1 MFYTPPM
8 PSTPHILIVDADVDV
23 CKALTHLF
31 QYEGGWHTS
40 CCCTV
45 AQAKVLLAE
54 TPFTIVVTELSFE
67 DGNGFDLLTYI
78 NYEYPDIL
86 TVVISAFEN
95 ADVVS
100 KVLRLGA
107 EAYLAK
113 PYNNE
118 TIRLLIKRAIE
129 IAILKKRVVNLQSTV
144 EDQYQFENIVGRSK
158 PMQVVF
164 DLVRRVAVSNVSV
177 VITGASGTGK
187 EMIARAIHYR
197 SNRKDRPFIAL
208 ECAAIPETLL
218 EAELFGYMRGAFTD
232 AKTNKRGL
240 MMEASGGT
248 LFLDDV
254 AELPLSLQAK
264 VLRAIQEGEIRPLG
278 ATKTIPI
285 DVRIVSATNKDLGTM
300 VKENKFREDLF
311 YRLNVMNITLPT
323 LSERRE
329 DIPLLVEH
337 FMKKLAAKMDKKVT
351 AITGG
356 ALKFLV
362 DYNWPGNIREL
373 QNTIER
379 AVALSEGKSITEHNL
394 PENVKRPLAVGDL
407 AYIFDE
413 QVSLK
418 ELEKRYILSALEKFG
433 GNKARVSKHLGIDRK
448 TLYNKLATFSN
459 SGKIPQSEKFLLNK

>member
-1 MFYTPPM
+1 MFYTLSM
-8 PSTPHILIVDADVDV
+8 SSTPRILIVDPDWEV
-23 CKALTHLF
+23 CKALTQIF
-31 QYEGGWHTS
+31 QYEGGWQTS

-54 TPFTIVVTELSFE
+54 TPFTVVVTELSFE

-78 NYEYPDIL
+78 NYEYPDTL

-129 IAILKKRVVNLQSTV
+129 IAILKKRVVHLQSTV
-144 EDQYQFENIVGRSK
+144 EDKYQFENIVGRSK
-158 PMQVVF
+158 PMQTVF

-264 VLRAIQEGEIRPLG
+264 LLRAIQEGEIRPLG
-278 ATKTIPI
+278 ATKTIPV
-285 DVRIVSATNKDLGTM
+285 DVRIVSATNKDLGVM
-300 VKENKFREDLF
+300 VRENKFREDLF
-311 YRLNVMNITLPT
+311 YRLNVMNIVLPT
-323 LSERRE
+323 LFERRE

-337 FMKKLAAKMDKKVT
+337 FMKKLAAKMDRKVT
-351 AITGG
+351 DITAG
-356 ALKFLV
+356 ALKYLV

-394 PENVKRPLAVGDL
+394 PENLKRPLTAESFAD
-407 AYIFDE
+407 IFDKP
-413 QVSLK
+413 VSLK
-418 ELEKRYILSALEKFG
+418 ELEKRYILSALERFG
-433 GNKARVSKHLGIDRK
+433 GNKVKVSKHLGIDRK
-448 TLYNKLATFSN
+448 TLYNKLATFSG